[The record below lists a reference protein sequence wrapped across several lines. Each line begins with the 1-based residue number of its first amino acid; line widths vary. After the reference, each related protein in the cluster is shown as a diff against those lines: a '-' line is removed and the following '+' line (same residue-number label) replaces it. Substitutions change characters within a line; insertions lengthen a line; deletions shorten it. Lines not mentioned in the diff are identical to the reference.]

1 MESRPRVQREA
12 SKWSDGRRNTSFSHM
27 AKAGHRYPLVIY
39 THMLDRWWPATLM
52 LSLALFAT
60 AWGAARTPQGEA
72 APLAITATNGL
83 GGLSLIF
90 TLFLLI
96 IRKAAYVQP
105 FGTYLRLATP
115 FLRINISYRR
125 FRGST
130 TSEMRMLF
138 PPKSI
143 SSWRREIISPLSSM
157 TAIVI
162 NLNGYPVS
170 PVLLRLFLSPFF
182 FKDKTPHLVIL
193 VKDWLRFSTEL
204 DSMRLGRGQEAKA
217 RSRDN
222 SILSRLPRQ

>member
-1 MESRPRVQREA
+1 
-12 SKWSDGRRNTSFSHM
+12 M
-27 AKAGHRYPLVIY
+27 AKAGRRYPLVIY
-39 THMLDRWWPATLM
+39 TRMLDRWWPATLT

-60 AWGAARTPQGEA
+60 AWGASRTPQGQA
-72 APLAITATNGL
+72 APLAITATTGL
-83 GGLSLIF
+83 GGLAF
-90 TLFLLI
+90 VVTLFLFI
-96 IRKAAYVQP
+96 IRKTAYVQP

-125 FRGST
+125 FRSST

-143 SSWRREIISPLSSM
+143 SGWRREIITPLSSM

-162 NLNGYPVS
+162 NLNGYPVP

-204 DSMRLGRGQEAKA
+204 ESMRLGRGQEEKA
-217 RSRDN
+217 RPRDN
-222 SILSRLPRQ
+222 SILSRLPRE

>member
-1 MESRPRVQREA
+1 
-12 SKWSDGRRNTSFSHM
+12 M
-27 AKAGHRYPLVIY
+27 AKAGRRYPLVIY
-39 THMLDRWWPATLM
+39 TRMLDRWWPATLT

-60 AWGAARTPQGEA
+60 AWGASRTLQGQA
-72 APLAITATNGL
+72 APLAITATTGL
-83 GGLSLIF
+83 GGLAF
-90 TLFLLI
+90 VVTLFLFI
-96 IRKAAYVQP
+96 IRKTAYVQP

-125 FRGST
+125 FRSST

-143 SSWRREIISPLSSM
+143 SSWRREIITPLSGM

-162 NLNGYPVS
+162 NLNGYPVP

-204 DSMRLGRGQEAKA
+204 ESMRLGRGQEAKA
-217 RSRDN
+217 RPRDH
-222 SILSRLPRQ
+222 SILSRLPRE

>member
-1 MESRPRVQREA
+1 M
-12 SKWSDGRRNTSFSHM
+12 T
-27 AKAGHRYPLVIY
+27 KAGRRYPLVIY
-39 THMLDRWWPATLM
+39 TRMLDRWWPATLT

-60 AWGAARTPQGEA
+60 AWGASRTPPGQA
-72 APLAITATNGL
+72 VPQAITAVAGL
-83 GGLSLIF
+83 GGLSLIV
-90 TLFLLI
+90 TLFLFI

-105 FGTYLRLATP
+105 FGTYLKLVTP

-130 TSEMRMLF
+130 TSEMRVLF
-138 PPKSI
+138 PPRSL
-143 SSWRREIISPLSSM
+143 SGWRREIIAPLSSM

-162 NLNGYPVS
+162 NLKGYPVP

-204 DSMRLGRGQEAKA
+204 ESFRLGRKDEVKSKL
-217 RSRDN
+217 RNN
-222 SILSRLPRQ
+222 SILSRLPRE